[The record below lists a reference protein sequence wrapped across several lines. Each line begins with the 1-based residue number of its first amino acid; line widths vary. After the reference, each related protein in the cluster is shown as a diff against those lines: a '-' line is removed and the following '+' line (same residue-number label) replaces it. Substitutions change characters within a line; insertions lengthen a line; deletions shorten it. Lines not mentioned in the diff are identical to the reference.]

1 MTVDPTLSMALRH
14 WGTRAVPF
22 SDSPGEKPCLTP
34 EWKRNL
40 ELLQQ
45 TAALRSLMLLSG
57 DNGVGKSALVAHWL
71 GTLESKSYHSV
82 VITQATLGAS
92 GLLAV
97 LLGKVGQKP
106 GLHRSRNLARLEE
119 ALKELGR
126 LTPILVLDD
135 AQDYPPGALEEV
147 RLLLGLNLPR
157 QPVFALVLI
166 GDSYLQETLRLAHHR
181 PLYSRIGAR
190 GHLGSLDRAAVEA
203 YLLHGL
209 RQAGLQKPCLA
220 PAAVD
225 LLASASGGVPRLL
238 NLLAR
243 SAWLAAA
250 AAQANSIEAEHV
262 QAALHLVPAA
272 ADKIRPQ
279 PDHART

>member
-1 MTVDPTLSMALRH
+1 MTVDPFLSAAVRH
-14 WGTRAVPF
+14 WGTRTVPF
-22 SDSPGEKPCLTP
+22 SDSPGEKPCLTA
-34 EWKRNL
+34 EWERNL
-40 ELLQQ
+40 GLLQQ

-57 DNGVGKSALVAHWL
+57 DNGVGKSALVSHWL
-71 GTLESKSYHSV
+71 STLESKSYYPV

-97 LLGKVGQKP
+97 LLGKMGQKP

-166 GDSYLQETLRLAHHR
+166 GDLYLQETLRLAHHR
-181 PLYSRIGAR
+181 SLYSRIGAQSQ
-190 GHLGSLDRAAVEA
+190 LGPLDRPAVEA

-209 RQAGLQKPCLA
+209 RQAGLQKACLA
-220 PAAVD
+220 PAALD
-225 LLASASGGVPRLL
+225 LLAGASGGIPRLL

-250 AAQANSIEAEHV
+250 AAQRNTIEAEQV
-262 QAALHLVPAA
+262 QAALQLVPAA
-272 ADKIRPQ
+272 ADKIRP
-279 PDHART
+279 

>member
-1 MTVDPTLSMALRH
+1 MIVDPLLASALRH

-22 SDSPGEKPCLTP
+22 SDSPGERPCLTP
-34 EWKRNL
+34 GWEQNL
-40 ELLQQ
+40 NLLQQ
-45 TAALRSLMLLSG
+45 TAALRSLMLLCG
-57 DNGVGKSALVAHWL
+57 EHGVGKSALVAHWL
-71 GTLESKSYHSV
+71 STLEPKAYVPV

-97 LLGKVGQKP
+97 LLGKLGQKP

-126 LTPILVLDD
+126 LTPTLILDD

-166 GDSYLQETLRLAHHR
+166 GDPYLQETLRLAHHR
-181 PLYSRIGAR
+181 SLYSRIGAC
-190 GHLGSLDRAAVEA
+190 GQLAPLDRAAVET

-209 RQAGLQKPCLA
+209 GQAGLQRPCLS
-220 PAAVD
+220 PAAID
-225 LLASASGGVPRLL
+225 LLAGASGGLPRLL

-243 SAWLAAA
+243 SAWIAAA
-250 AAQANSIEAEHV
+250 ATQAHSIEAQHV
-262 QAALHLVPAA
+262 QAALPLVPAA
-272 ADKIRPQ
+272 ADKIRS
-279 PDHART
+279 